1 MVNKPAYSSTISS
14 RAQKEISESW
24 NWYEERQQGLGDRF
38 VKEVIYRITE
48 IEQHPERY
56 PSRFKSYKETL
67 IDTFPYLIIYRV
79 NKSKKLIRIV
89 SVFHTSLSP
98 RKKYK

>member
-1 MVNKPAYSSTISS
+1 MASKLVYSTTISS

-38 VKEVIYRITE
+38 VKEVINRIRE

-56 PSRFKSYKETL
+56 PNRHKSYKETL
-67 IDTFPYLIIYRV
+67 VNIFPYLIIYRI
-79 NKSKKLIRIV
+79 NKRKKLILVV
-89 SVFHTSLSP
+89 SVFHTSLNP
-98 RKKYK
+98 RRKYK

>member
-1 MVNKPAYSSTISS
+1 MVNKPVYSSTISS

-38 VKEVIYRITE
+38 VRAVISRISE

-56 PSRFKSYKETL
+56 PSRYKTYKETL
-67 IDTFPYLIIYRV
+67 IESFPYLIIYKV
-79 NKSKKLIRIV
+79 NKRKKIIRV
-89 SVFHTSLSP
+89 LSVFHTSLNP
-98 RKKYK
+98 GKKYK